1 MTDKFKGWTME
12 QYRAWRKA
20 KLNELKQRIEKMVE
34 GHFAGFDLS
43 REKLGNELAPFYYK
57 FETQE
62 AWEDWQAAWN
72 AATKNAAGEEA
83 GNEGGRS

>member
-1 MTDKFKGWTME
+1 MSKCREAFE
-12 QYRAWRKA
+12 A
-20 KLNELKQRIEKMVE
+20 
-34 GHFAGFDLS
+34 HFAGFDLS

-72 AATKNAAGEEA
+72 AATQQLRTLRSRKQATKEE
-83 GNEGGRS
+83 GK

>member
-1 MTDKFKGWTME
+1 MSKCREAFE
-12 QYRAWRKA
+12 
-20 KLNELKQRIEKMVE
+20 E
-34 GHFAGFDLS
+34 HFAGFDLS

-72 AATKNAAGEEA
+72 AAIKRLVEDAAFDW
-83 GNEGGRS
+83 RLRC